1 MKKLIL
7 SSLLFLGINFVIF
20 AQSGKVIPAA
30 EFYPGGQDSMYAFI
44 DKHKVYPILAKKNR
58 ISGECI
64 INFILNEDGTIYS
77 PTIVKNIGGG
87 CGQEALRVAKL
98 LKFKAPGYK
107 IQTSIPIYFKL

>member
-7 SSLLFLGINFVIF
+7 SSILFLGVNFVIF
-20 AQSGKVIPAA
+20 AQSGKAIPAA
-30 EFYPGGQDSMYAFI
+30 EFYPGGQEAMYKFI
-44 DKHKVYPILAKKNR
+44 EENKVYPILAKKNR

-64 INFILNEDGTIYS
+64 ISFILNEDGSIST
-77 PTIVKNIGGG
+77 PTVVKNIGGG

>member
-7 SSLLFLGINFVIF
+7 SSLLFFGINFVIF
-20 AQSGKVIPAA
+20 AQSGKAIPAA

-64 INFILNEDGTIYS
+64 INFILNEDGTIS
-77 PTIVKNIGGG
+77 NATIVKNIGGG